1 MSFTSESI
9 RYAGDVAF
17 KDVSVVT
24 SKGTIQ
30 NIANQVL
37 GLEIYEDIFSP
48 FITGVAVIKESFD
61 LINLMPFVGE
71 EFLNIN
77 INTPTLEDKHAINQQ
92 FYIFKI
98 SNRILSGD
106 RTAYYELH
114 FISREAIVDV
124 NKKISKAYGGLISDL
139 AKELITS
146 KEFGLESSKTPN
158 IEATSNRT
166 KFISNYWSPVK
177 CLSYLT
183 ATAATSSG
191 GANYL
196 FFENR
201 KGLNFVSIESLYD
214 QELYQR
220 FIKGNYA
227 RDIESDGRAVI
238 NLNKDYQQIIEL
250 DTPEVSNYI
259 DSASSGMYSSK
270 MVGSDITMKKYFS
283 KNFDMLED
291 FTRTKHLNDFA
302 PHSSNL
308 VKHPN
313 STIIQMEKYYS
324 PFNGFT
330 EVSNAKTIQR
340 RISQLQQAQTGKLE
354 LTVFGRTDYTVGM
367 KVEVKLN
374 MVRPFGSDE
383 QDTTDKMLS
392 GKYIVSAINHKINR
406 DKHECIMELIK
417 DSYIIDVNKGGN

>member
-1 MSFTSESI
+1 MSLTSESI
-9 RYAGDVAF
+9 RYAGDIAF

-24 SKGTIQ
+24 SKGIIQ

-48 FITGVAVIKESFD
+48 FITGVAVVKESFD

-98 SNRILSGD
+98 SNKILSGD

-114 FISREAIVDV
+114 FISKEAIVDV
-124 NKKISKAYGGLISDL
+124 NKKMSRAYGGLISDL

-146 KEFGLESSKTPN
+146 KEFGLESTKTVN
-158 IEATSNRT
+158 IETTSNRT
-166 KFISNYWSPVK
+166 KFISNFWSPVK

-183 ATAATSSG
+183 GTAATVSG

-201 KGLNFVSIESLYD
+201 KGLNFVSIESLYG

-220 FIKGNYA
+220 FTKDNYA
-227 RDIESDGRAVI
+227 RDIEADGRTVI
-238 NLNKDYQQIIEL
+238 NLNKDYQRIIDM
-250 DTPEVSNYI
+250 DTPEVSNYMS
-259 DSASSGMYSSK
+259 SAQTGMYSSK
-270 MVGSDITMKKYFS
+270 MVGSDITMKRYFS

-302 PHSSNL
+302 LHSANL

-313 STIIQMEKYYS
+313 STVIQMEKYYN

-330 EVSNAKTIQR
+330 DVSNAKTIQR
-340 RISQLQQAQTGKLE
+340 RLSQIQQAQTGKLE

-367 KVEVKLN
+367 VVEVNLH
-374 MVRPFGSDE
+374 MVRPFGDKE
-383 QDTTDKMLS
+383 EDTKDRMLS
-392 GKYIVSAINHKINR
+392 GKYIVSAINHKVTR
-406 DKHECIMELIK
+406 DKHECVMELIK